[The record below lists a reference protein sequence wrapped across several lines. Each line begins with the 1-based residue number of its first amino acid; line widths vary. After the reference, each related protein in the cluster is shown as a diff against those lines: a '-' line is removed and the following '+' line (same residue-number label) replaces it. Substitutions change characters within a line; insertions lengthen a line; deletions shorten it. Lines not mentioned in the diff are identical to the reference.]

1 MKTILAAIDGSAAS
15 DRTVEFAAELAAQCD
30 AELILMTVVRNLHTF
45 PSVEFAAYVR
55 DEHMQI
61 GSADVAQSA
70 AEAVLASARL
80 RAQGKGVKQVSTEPT
95 FGDPA
100 ERIIEVARD
109 KRADLIVVGSRG
121 HGRFAGLLLGSVS
134 QKVVSHAPCPV
145 TVVR

>member
-1 MKTILAAIDGSAAS
+1 MKTILTAIDGSAAS
-15 DRTVEFAAELAAQCD
+15 DKTVDFAAELAAKCD
-30 AELILMTVVRNLHTF
+30 AELILMTVARNLEAV
-45 PSVEFAAYVR
+45 PDVEFAAYIR

-61 GSADVAQSA
+61 GSTDIAQSA
-70 AEAVLASARL
+70 AETVLAGARL
-80 RAQGKGVKQVSTEPT
+80 RAQSRGVKRISIEPT

-109 KRADLIVVGSRG
+109 RHADLIVVGSRG